1 MRRRKKRRK
10 KRRKRRRKRRKKR
23 RETVPP
29 SMYMCNT
36 SVMEC
41 MLAVTEC
48 VLQSEWGVEWA
59 LVLIAVVL
67 LLSSRSM

>member
-1 MRRRKKRRK
+1 M
-10 KRRKRRRKRRKKR
+10 
-23 RETVPP
+23 PP

-41 MLAVTEC
+41 VLAVTEC

-59 LVLIAVVL
+59 LVLIAVVF